1 MKIPRFKINIPKIS
15 VPSMPKFR
23 LPAFKLPKFKWWTR
37 FLNKTKTAFDFILPY
52 AIGLGNGILYT
63 LTFLTV
69 ITGALL
75 LTITLANPVN
85 LWWSMSPIETPYFV
99 IGYSQVITYIEFIQS
114 YYWESVGTGVGLI
127 LFGYIIHIRS
137 IKALFEGIKAS
148 PSAVFYSPIT
158 FYNELK
164 NFRDWLF
171 EKIEYLNGESAKWR
185 RLFNILKSP
194 YSLLRS
200 FGLSPQLAVTLL
212 VGAGASS
219 ATIVAVEVMEV
230 RSFSNQS
237 PGIYM
242 APSEYPNEELEKT
255 MAWRKDNPGDST
267 LRVVLSTVDV
277 EKIDISG
284 INLGTSYAS
293 NGQASA
299 LPSGATSVL
308 NISGNNTR
316 IEVGKLIFSRN
327 SCKSLDLFDINANKV
342 TIKDNQADGLSIYQ
356 SFTSTQPNIRHSSG
370 NFSADL
376 LETTGGTYDMLVI
389 MPEDSMTSTKA
400 RVNELNLTNIVSS
413 GAGSSYAC
421 VLNKLDVGELEITF
435 GRIGG
440 DNSLVTK
447 AFSVSSTVRAAS
459 WAVDD
464 NIEVLMGE
472 VDRQPD

>member
-15 VPSMPKFR
+15 IPSMPKFR

-148 PSAVFYSPIT
+148 PRAILHSPIT

-171 EKIEYLNGESAKWR
+171 GKIEYLNGESEKWR
-185 RLFNILKSP
+185 RFFTVMKSP

-200 FGLSPQLAVTLL
+200 LGLNPQMAIAVLGIGSTTA
-212 VGAGASS
+212 VGVG
-219 ATIVAVEVMEV
+219 VAEVIEI
-230 RSFSNQS
+230 RSFAGGSA
-237 PGIYM
+237 GIYS
-242 APSEYPNEELEKT
+242 APSEYPDEELEKT
-255 MAWRKDNPGDST
+255 MAWRKDNPNDNT
-267 LRVVLSTVDV
+267 LRIV
-277 EKIDISG
+277 
-284 INLGTSYAS
+284 LGTTPVEEITIS
-293 NGQASA
+293 NVSVGTAYTGSA
-299 LPSGATSVL
+299 LPSGKAEAIL
-308 NISGNNTR
+308 
-316 IEVGKLIFSRN
+316 IEGKLGMSARLEIGELMFERN
-327 SCKSLDLFDINANKV
+327 TCKTLTLSDINAHKV
-342 TIKDNQADGLSIYQ
+342 VVQYNVSDGQSIAQTIGTSRDLRISGGNRMAKKLS
-356 SFTSTQPNIRHSSG
+356 T
-370 NFSADL
+370 
-376 LETTGGTYDMLVI
+376 EGGTYDRIWLDTGSL
-389 MPEDSMTSTKA
+389 PSTNAKI
-400 RVNELNLTNIVSS
+400 NKLNLSNIVSK
-413 GAGSSYAC
+413 GGSCLIRQA
-421 VLNKLDVGELEITF
+421 D
-435 GRIGG
+435 IGLLTIQYNTTG
-440 DNSLVTK
+440 NDQNFATKEFTVQSTTVASIWSVIDN
-447 AFSVSSTVRAAS
+447 R
-459 WAVDD
+459 
-464 NIEVLMGE
+464 EVLITE
-472 VDRQPD
+472 PDTQ